1 MGAVRALRTANKV
14 ISLINYRRGVPS
26 KIASVV
32 SPANKQGLS
41 IALHEEAVEE
51 RLAFDATPSFQEAIA
66 ATSDLKAAIQTF
78 NEESE
83 TQDLALRKRP
93 RDAHLRNSAAIQ
105 ALSLLPKLP
114 AAQKV
119 VASIASDKNVWDA
132 VLNNK
137 QFKEFCDTHLNTAK
151 NPGVDDLEVP
161 VVMNLETSSENSGTG
176 LLLVLL
182 QDTKMKLSEMMSSL
196 FHLVKNFLGTSIES
210 CSSVI
215 TKTPTAVDNDDNA
228 IQASFVALAVATIF
242 VVLFKRLQP

>member
-66 ATSDLKAAIQTF
+66 ATSDLKAAIQT
-78 NEESE
+78 
-83 TQDLALRKRP
+83 
-93 RDAHLRNSAAIQ
+93 
-105 ALSLLPKLP
+105 
-114 AAQKV
+114 
-119 VASIASDKNVWDA
+119 
-132 VLNNK
+132 
-137 QFKEFCDTHLNTAK
+137 
-151 NPGVDDLEVP
+151 
-161 VVMNLETSSENSGTG
+161 
-176 LLLVLL
+176 
-182 QDTKMKLSEMMSSL
+182 
-196 FHLVKNFLGTSIES
+196 
-210 CSSVI
+210 SVI

-228 IQASFVALAVATIF
+228 IQTSFVALAVATIF